1 MFVAEA
7 EAAEASTTSAS
18 VPLTTR
24 GGGAV
29 ECWNVWRRGHGCNN
43 EVSWGHADG
52 YLSIKIIR
60 FAQSAKYWP
69 VHPCTTEQQQQQQQL
84 HKHKT
89 QDSRGANKLPLNANR
104 MHISRPISGSF
115 LRDLLFVKGTDK
127 STTHSKITRLSYQ
140 ECAPAAPKSL
150 PRFSWRDLREL
161 FMVAPSYE
169 TKGAKKIPVDTGI
182 CFVRLLFSV

>member
-1 MFVAEA
+1 M
-7 EAAEASTTSAS
+7 
-18 VPLTTR
+18 
-24 GGGAV
+24 
-29 ECWNVWRRGHGCNN
+29 WRRGHGCNN

-69 VHPCTTEQQQQQQQL
+69 VVRAPPNISNSSSTSTRRKTPEEQINYHLMRIVCIFPGQF
-84 HKHKT
+84 
-89 QDSRGANKLPLNANR
+89 RVV
-104 MHISRPISGSF
+104 F

-161 FMVAPSYE
+161 FTVAPSYE

-182 CFVRLLFSV
+182 CFVRLLFCV